1 MGNAAK
7 GWTLERRQTQ
17 RNAIQ
22 RWQPWKKATGP
33 RSEAGK
39 NRVSQNAFKGAAWLL
54 IRQISKRV
62 NALYRRQ
69 RTARRVN

>member
-7 GWTLERRQTQ
+7 GWTPERRQTQ
-17 RNAIQ
+17 REAIQ
-22 RWQPWKKATGP
+22 RWQPWRKATGP

-39 NRVSQNAFKGAAWLL
+39 TRVSKNAFKGASWLL
-54 IRQISKRV
+54 IREISKRV

-69 RTARRVN
+69 RRARG